1 MGKSRPRRF
10 FRQRLRFR
18 PLRGSGEK
26 AWLLPAALMKP
37 RTIGVMARA
46 IDQPD
51 GLGRYC
57 EQVLRQLLLLDSQS
71 RYLIF
76 LGSERTQEQWR
87 KFENAQPQV
96 LTSRSKLIWDQ
107 IMVPAAAR
115 RLGVDLLFNP
125 KFSLPLCTR
134 IPGVF
139 VLQSSD
145 WYVNPANYPWWDNI
159 YIRLML
165 PLYCRKASGL
175 LAISKTTL
183 DDLARHVKLASPA
196 TAITYAGVGPEF
208 TARRDP
214 IAQQQ
219 FRADYALPE
228 RFILTVARVQHT
240 GHRGLPDYPGGNNER
255 LLRAYRRYRDRS
267 PAPLPLVV
275 AGREIEPYLRQRGF
289 SDADLANVHFLG
301 FVPNE
306 RLALAYQLADCFV
319 LATLF
324 ESFGLPILEALA
336 TGCPAIVPRTGA
348 GPEVGGSA
356 CRLIDP
362 YDEDD
367 IAAALLEVT
376 SSQELRTQMS
386 HAGVARAR
394 NFSWRQTAERVL
406 TVFNELVPNRAAT
419 TPMAATRS

>member
-1 MGKSRPRRF
+1 
-10 FRQRLRFR
+10 
-18 PLRGSGEK
+18 
-26 AWLLPAALMKP
+26 
-37 RTIGVMARA
+37 MARA

-57 EQVLRQLLLLDSQS
+57 EQVVRQLLLLDSRS
-71 RYLIF
+71 RYVIF
-76 LGSERTQEQWR
+76 LGSERTREQWR
-87 KFENAQPQV
+87 EFENAHPHV

-107 IMVPAAAR
+107 VRVPAAAR
-115 RLGVDLLFNP
+115 QLGVDLLFNP
-125 KFSLPLCTR
+125 KFSLPLFTR

-183 DDLARHVKLASPA
+183 DDLARHVKLTSPA
-196 TAITYAGVGPEF
+196 TAITYAGVGPGF
-208 TARRDP
+208 TSQRDSL
-214 IAQQQ
+214 AQQR
-219 FRADYALPE
+219 FREEFALPE

-255 LLRAYRRYRDRS
+255 LLRAYRRYRDQS

-275 AGREIEPYLRQRGF
+275 AGREIDRYLRQRGF
-289 SDADLANVHFLG
+289 SAADLEGVHFIG

-348 GPEVGGSA
+348 APEVAGPAS
-356 CRLIDP
+356 RLIDP
-362 YDEDD
+362 YDEED

-386 HAGVARAR
+386 HAGLARAR
-394 NFSWRQTAERVL
+394 SFSWRQTAERIL
-406 TVFNELVPNRAAT
+406 TVFDELVPNHAAT
-419 TPMAATRS
+419 TSIAATRS